1 MRGLILT
8 DDDFE
13 EAELLVPYYRL
24 QEVGLEVDIAAPRRG
39 RVRGEH
45 GYPVEAG
52 KALADVAPLQHD
64 VLVIPGGPAAEA
76 LSDDKT
82 ALKIAAWFIEGHRP
96 VAAICHGPLVLVAT
110 GLMEQRE
117 ATGHPSIAFAMRSAR
132 VRYVDQEVVNDGE
145 IVTSRRPAD
154 LPAFL
159 RELMKLV
166 ERRRSAAGRAV
177 SRS

>member
-110 GLMEQRE
+110 GLIV
-117 ATGHPSIAFAMRSAR
+117 GPS
-132 VRYVDQEVVNDGE
+132 GG
-145 IVTSRRPAD
+145 IVTPDGVAVLVLSSALLALVGWLPGTAQKAWSKPA
-154 LPAFL
+154 P
-159 RELMKLV
+159 EL
-166 ERRRSAAGRAV
+166 
-177 SRS
+177 